1 MPISAAA
8 PFRRALLRRRALVLA
23 PLLALVAACSGDAP
37 ATEVLALTGATLFDG
52 TGRAPVADA
61 VVLVSGDTIACVG
74 TRAECPLP
82 RGATPHDLSGQ
93 FITPGLVDAH
103 VHVGQTG
110 WMDGRPDGLNLT
122 ARYPYD
128 SLIAALRADPDRWYR
143 SWTCAGITAAYDV
156 GGMLWTVTQATRD
169 ATRRDAPHFIAA
181 GPLISHAA
189 RDILSIDGDSTF
201 IRLSSAQAGIDG
213 VRKLKAAGAAAV
225 KVWLLGSSDADWP
238 DIRARF
244 EAVAAEARA
253 QGLPLIVHA
262 TSLREARTA
271 VDAGA
276 HMLVHSV
283 ESALVDSAFVR
294 ALVAQGT
301 VYVPTLVVGRN
312 ATTARLAGAQGQI
325 PEVNDPLGCV
335 DARTRALI
343 ADAPTLQD
351 LYPDPIA
358 LLARRTATEERLA
371 RTDSTMAAN
380 LRTLAAGGATIA
392 VGTDAGNPLTLHG
405 AAIHDE
411 LAAME
416 RAGIAPE
423 SLLVMAT
430 RNGARAMRRDDI
442 GALRRGASADLLVLA
457 ANPAESA
464 RNFSALRGV
473 LLKGAWVRDPN
484 PSP

>member
-1 MPISAAA
+1 MSTSTTAPPRGTRPRVAALTA
-8 PFRRALLRRRALVLA
+8 
-23 PLLALVAACSGDAP
+23 LLALAAACGGDAP
-37 ATEVLALTGATLFDG
+37 AADVLALTGATVFDG
-52 TGRAPVADA
+52 SGRAPIADA
-61 VVLVSGDTIACVG
+61 VVLVAGDTIACVG
-74 TRAECPLP
+74 TRADCPVP
-82 RGATPHDLSGQ
+82 ATATTRNLSGQ
-93 FITPGLVDAH
+93 YVTPGLVDAH
-103 VHVGQTG
+103 VHVGQSG

-128 SLIAALRADPDRWYR
+128 SLIAALRAEPDRWYR

-169 ATRRDAPHFIAA
+169 AARRDAPHFIAS

-201 IRLSSAQAGIDG
+201 IRLSSAQAGIAG
-213 VRKLKAAGAAAV
+213 VRRLKEAGAAAV

-244 EAVAAEARA
+244 LAVAAEAKA

-262 TSLREARTA
+262 TSLREARAA

-283 ESALVDSAFVR
+283 ESGPVDSAFVR

-301 VYVPTLVVGRN
+301 VYVPTLIVGRN
-312 ATTARLAGAQGQI
+312 ATRARLAGAQGQV
-325 PEVNDPLGCV
+325 PEYNDPLGCV

-358 LLARRTATEERLA
+358 LLARRGAIEERLT
-371 RTDSTMAAN
+371 RNDSTMAAN
-380 LRTLAAGGATIA
+380 LRALAAAGATIA

-405 AAIHDE
+405 ASIHDE

-430 RNGARAMRRDDI
+430 RNGARAMRREDI
-442 GALRRGASADLLVLA
+442 GTLRPGASADLLVLA
-457 ANPAESA
+457 ANPAESS
-464 RNFSALRGV
+464 RNFTALRGV
-473 LLKGAWVRDPN
+473 LLKGAWLRDPN
-484 PSP
+484 PNP